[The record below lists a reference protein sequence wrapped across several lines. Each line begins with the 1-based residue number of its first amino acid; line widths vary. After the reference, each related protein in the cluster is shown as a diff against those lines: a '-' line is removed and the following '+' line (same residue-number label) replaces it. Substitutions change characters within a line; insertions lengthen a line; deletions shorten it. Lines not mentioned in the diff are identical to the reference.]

1 MQPITFDHTRLRPG
15 FWQDKQRMVLDT
27 SIEAVRA
34 RFEQTGRFAAFDFAW
49 KPGDPDKPHIFWDSD
64 IAKWMEGAA
73 YALQLAPNP
82 ALEAQVDEV
91 VEKIIAHQEPD
102 GYFNIYFTVVE
113 PGKRFT
119 RRTDHELYDAG
130 HLIEAAVAYAATT
143 GKRAFLDA
151 MIRYADLIDRVF
163 RVEGSA
169 AFITPGHEEIELAL
183 VKLYRATGERRY
195 LQLALFFVDRRG
207 CQAEEEYAGFA
218 GRGYCQDRLPV
229 REETDAI
236 GHAVRA
242 VYLYAAMADLYAET
256 GDETLMEACRR
267 MFDSITQRR
276 MYITGGIGSS
286 AHGEAFTLDYD
297 LPNLTAY
304 AETCAAL
311 GLALFARRMSA
322 LEPDGRY
329 ADAAERAMYN
339 GFLSGVSLDGRSFFY
354 ENPLELQPRL
364 RARDETMLHQGIHLP
379 ITQRVEVFE
388 CSCCPPN
395 VLRFI
400 ASIADFL
407 YTRQDGALYVH
418 HYMASETR
426 TGGGLICQQTDYPYE
441 GRGGFDG
448 A

>member
-130 HLIEAAVAYAATT
+130 HLIEAAVAYAAAT

-183 VKLYRATGERRY
+183 VKLY
-195 LQLALFFVDRRG
+195 
-207 CQAEEEYAGFA
+207 
-218 GRGYCQDRLPV
+218 
-229 REETDAI
+229 
-236 GHAVRA
+236 
-242 VYLYAAMADLYAET
+242 
-256 GDETLMEACRR
+256 
-267 MFDSITQRR
+267 
-276 MYITGGIGSS
+276 
-286 AHGEAFTLDYD
+286 
-297 LPNLTAY
+297 
-304 AETCAAL
+304 
-311 GLALFARRMSA
+311 
-322 LEPDGRY
+322 
-329 ADAAERAMYN
+329 
-339 GFLSGVSLDGRSFFY
+339 LSL
-354 ENPLELQPRL
+354 
-364 RARDETMLHQGIHLP
+364 IH
-379 ITQRVEVFE
+379 I
-388 CSCCPPN
+388 
-395 VLRFI
+395 
-400 ASIADFL
+400 
-407 YTRQDGALYVH
+407 
-418 HYMASETR
+418 
-426 TGGGLICQQTDYPYE
+426 
-441 GRGGFDG
+441 
-448 A
+448 